1 MPFSNLKY
9 NQAICKDDAKVF
21 SVDKTSKDCPKL
33 SVVDQLDAQP
43 FMRGENGFNRNIISQ
58 IMAVESMELKQMLLA
73 KLGDLSKANGF
84 DPDTPARKIIDTIMP
99 KYVQTAA
106 STRDWLSDHDESI
119 GKYVD
124 GLKAEYDRQQKILHL
139 DLVPSPSSTTVT
151 ADPE

>member
-33 SVVDQLDAQP
+33 SVVDQFDAQP

-58 IMAVESMELKQMLLA
+58 IMAAESMELKQMLLS

-84 DPDTPARKIIDTIMP
+84 DPDTPARDILDQVIP
-99 KYVQTAA
+99 KNVQTASA
-106 STRDWLSDHDESI
+106 MRDWLSANDKSI

-124 GLKAEYDRQQKILHL
+124 GLKAEYDRQQKLLHP
-139 DLVPSPSSTTVT
+139 DPVPSPSPITVT